1 MGPDNH
7 SMQITTLDG
16 PDARVLSLSGQIGP
30 EQVTQLQDSLLKAVD
45 SAGTDVLIDTHQ
57 VSAWDDA
64 ALVALTAARKRS
76 KFLRHRV
83 AILDGENSSVMLSLR
98 RNGMHIRMPV
108 YPDLEAASRHLA
120 ADREARARLT
130 LQQDAPAAG
139 TATAA
144 GIPAYQE
151 SAG

>member
-7 SMQITTLDG
+7 SMRITTLDR
-16 PDARVLSLSGQIGP
+16 PDARVLTVSGPIGP
-30 EQVTQLQDSLLKAVD
+30 DQVSRLQESLLEAVD
-45 SAGTDVLIDTHQ
+45 GAGTDVLIDTHQ
-57 VSAWDDA
+57 VSAFDDA

-83 AILDGENSSVMLSLR
+83 AILDGENSIVTLSLR

-108 YPDLEAASRHLA
+108 YPDLETASRHLA

-144 GIPAYQE
+144 GIPTYQE
-151 SAG
+151 STG